1 MDSMFDK
8 LLQLPLFQGL
18 THEEFQR
25 LIESFPFHFLKA
37 ADGERIATVGEPC
50 SHLRFI
56 VAGAVRFSTSSRVL
70 RVAVE
75 HTLDSPDV
83 IAPDH
88 LFGLDTRYPF
98 DAWASG
104 ETALLQIKKL
114 DFLDM
119 LSHSHVLAINI
130 LNYLSR
136 NAQSV
141 KYQLM
146 GMQNVRVAERLALIA
161 TLFTAQR
168 SRDIKIVYRQRD
180 LNHVLGLQSSRIALA
195 DTCAQFQKMGLVRET
210 APGEISFGNRQ
221 DLIDFL
227 NDNFQPAD

>member
-1 MDSMFDK
+1 MVNMFDK
-8 LLQLPLFQGL
+8 ILQLPLFQGL

-25 LIESFPFHFLKA
+25 LIESYPFHFLKF
-37 ADGERIATVGEPC
+37 ADGERIVEAGEAC

-56 VAGAVRFSTSSRVL
+56 VAGAVRFSTSSRAL
-70 RVAVE
+70 KVAVV

-88 LFGLDTRYPF
+88 LFGLDTSYPF

-119 LSHSHVLAINI
+119 LSHSHVLAINV

-136 NAQSV
+136 NAQAV
-141 KYQLM
+141 RNRMLNA
-146 GMQNVRVAERLALIA
+146 QNMRVAERLALIA
-161 TLFTAQR
+161 ILFTAQR

-180 LNHVLGLQSSRIALA
+180 LNRLLGVQTSRTAVSTVCEQFQSLGLVSVVS
-195 DTCAQFQKMGLVRET
+195 
-210 APGEISFGNRQ
+210 PGEIVFGDRQ
-221 DLIDFL
+221 NLINYL
-227 NDNFQPAD
+227 NNN